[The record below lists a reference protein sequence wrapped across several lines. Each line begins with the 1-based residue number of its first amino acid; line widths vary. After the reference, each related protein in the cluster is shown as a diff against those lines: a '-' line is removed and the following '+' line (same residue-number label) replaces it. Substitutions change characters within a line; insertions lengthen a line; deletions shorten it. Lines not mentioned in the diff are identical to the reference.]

1 MVYRATSFA
10 IGAQSI
16 RFVQQYSSNILNYQN
31 HISSGLRIHRPS
43 DDPVGFRQVSSFS
56 ARLQELRTEEFSLK
70 DAENKLNTG
79 VSQLQETNNLLS
91 QAKVLTQQGIS
102 ALTQSERNAIAVEM
116 ESLLASL
123 QDITKTTSAGAFLF
137 GGTRTDQQPYE
148 FSDPQAAGGTLN
160 VEYFGSYQNSRALVG
175 ESVAIDTFYAGTT
188 VFADPNRGETI
199 LFGNS
204 GAALAAGTD
213 NLVGRST
220 LQVRHST
227 TTYLGASGIA
237 PGSSSGKGDTIIGP
251 VGEFSITINDTSG
264 NGSAGTISLGGN
276 KEFAWTNAD
285 TNLEVT
291 GPSGEKIY
299 VDMSAI
305 SPGFNGTVDIVAD
318 GTLSVDGGLTTETID
333 FSSSQTI
340 TDSTSGRFVH
350 IDSSQISSAGDDY
363 LEFPG
368 TSDAFQ
374 IVYELVQDLR
384 NSRDLDGEQLAA
396 TLDRRL
402 GELSNMSDH
411 VLNVMGQQS
420 ASLQT
425 LRQLEFRIQDLQLET
440 ETQLNNIQSTDIA
453 ETVVRLQNDQSL
465 LEYTYA
471 ITAEISSI
479 GLIDFLR

>member
-1 MVYRATSFA
+1 MFYRATSFA

-31 HISSGLRIHRPS
+31 QISSGLRIHRPS
-43 DDPVGFRQVSSFS
+43 DDPVGFRQVASFS
-56 ARLQELRTEEFSLK
+56 ARLQELRTEAFSLR

-79 VSQLQETNNLLS
+79 VSQLQESNKLLS
-91 QAKVLTQQGIS
+91 HAKVLTQQGIS
-102 ALTQSERNAIAVEM
+102 ALTQSERNAIAVEV

-123 QDITKTTSAGAFLF
+123 QGITKTSSAGAFLF
-137 GGTRTDQQPYE
+137 GGTRTDEQPYE
-148 FSDPQAAGGTLN
+148 FSKPLVAGGTLN

-175 ESVAIDTFYAGTT
+175 EAVAVDTFYAGTT
-188 VFADPNRGETI
+188 VFADPDRGETI
-199 LFGNS
+199 LFGKT

-213 NLVGRST
+213 NLIGRAT
-220 LQVRHST
+220 LQVRHTST
-227 TTYLGASGIA
+227 TYVGRSGIA
-237 PGSSSGKGDTIIGP
+237 AGTSSVDGDTIIGP
-251 VGEFSITINDTSG
+251 AGQFSVTINDTSG
-264 NGSAGTISLGGN
+264 DGSAGTISLGGDR
-276 KEFAWTNAD
+276 EIAWTNTD
-285 TNLEVT
+285 TDLQVT
-291 GPSGEKIY
+291 SPSGQKIY

-305 SPGFNGTVDIVAD
+305 SPGFSGSVDIVAD
-318 GTLSVDGGLTTETID
+318 GTLSVDGGLTTEPID
-333 FSSSQTI
+333 FSSGQTI
-340 TDSTSGRFVH
+340 TDSTTGRFVP
-350 IDSSQISSAGDDY
+350 IDSSKISRAGDDY

-384 NSRDLDGEQLAA
+384 NTRNLDGEQLAA
-396 TLDRRL
+396 SLDRRL

-425 LRQLEFRIQDLQLET
+425 LRQLEFRIQDLELET

-453 ETVVRLQNDQSL
+453 ETVLRLQNEQTL

>member
-1 MVYRATSFA
+1 MVYRSTAFS
-10 IGAQSI
+10 IGAQSL
-16 RFVQQYSSNILNYQN
+16 RFVQRYNASILNYQN
-31 HISSGLRIHRPS
+31 QISSGLRIHRPS
-43 DDPVGFRQVSSFS
+43 DDPIGFRQVTSFS
-56 ARLQELRTEEFSLK
+56 ARLQELRNDELSLK
-70 DAENKLNTG
+70 GAENKLNTG
-79 VSQLQETNNLLS
+79 VSQLQEVNNLLS

-102 ALTQSERNAIAVEM
+102 ALTQSERNAIAVEV

-123 QDITKTTSAGAFLF
+123 QDITKTTTTGAFLF
-137 GGTRTDQQPYE
+137 GGTRADLQPYE
-148 FSDPQAAGGTLN
+148 FSNPLVAGGTLN
-160 VEYFGSYQNSRALVG
+160 VEYFGSHQNSRALVG
-175 ESVAIDTFYAGTT
+175 EAVIVDTFYAGNT

-213 NLVGRST
+213 NLIGRAT
-220 LQVRHST
+220 LQVRHMS
-227 TTYLGASGIA
+227 TTYLGSSGIA
-237 PGSSSGKGDTIIGP
+237 PGASSVGGDTIIGP
-251 VGEFSITINDTSG
+251 AGSYTLTINDTSG
-264 NGSAGTISLGGN
+264 DGSAGTISLGGS
-276 KEFAWTNAD
+276 EVAWTNTD
-285 TNLEVT
+285 TDLQLT
-291 GPSGEKIY
+291 GRNGQTIF

-305 SPGFNGTVDIVAD
+305 AAGFSGTVDIVAE
-318 GTLSVDGGLTTETID
+318 GTLSVDGGLTTEPID
-333 FSSSQTI
+333 FSASQTI
-340 TDSTSGRFVH
+340 VDSTSGRFVH
-350 IDSSQISSAGDDY
+350 IDSSKISAAGDNF

-374 IVYELVQDLR
+374 IVFELVQDLR
-384 NSRDLDGEQLAA
+384 NTRDLDSEQLAA
-396 TLDRRL
+396 SLDRRL

-453 ETVVRLQNDQSL
+453 ETVLRLQNDQSL